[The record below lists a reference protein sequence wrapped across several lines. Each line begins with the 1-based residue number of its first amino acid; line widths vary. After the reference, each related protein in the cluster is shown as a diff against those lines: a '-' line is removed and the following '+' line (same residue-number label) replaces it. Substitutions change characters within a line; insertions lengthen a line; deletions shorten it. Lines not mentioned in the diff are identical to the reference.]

1 MLEARLSGEKF
12 ILLVQASIER
22 EPSLQLQTRYR
33 GEGTSRFDLDT
44 PRASDELKTACRSI
58 HWLCGRKLDRGLI
71 IGPEVAHLDCG

>member
-44 PRASDELKTACRSI
+44 PELLMS
-58 HWLCGRKLDRGLI
+58 
-71 IGPEVAHLDCG
+71 